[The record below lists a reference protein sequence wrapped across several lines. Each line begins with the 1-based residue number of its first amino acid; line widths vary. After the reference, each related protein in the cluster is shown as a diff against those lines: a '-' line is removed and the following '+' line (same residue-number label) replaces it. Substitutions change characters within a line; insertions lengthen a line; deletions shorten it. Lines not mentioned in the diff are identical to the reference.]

1 MSPTGSGYGTPPPT
15 PTHHGSPPAATAEI
29 QWTRPPRTPPRRG
42 ALAAP
47 PLRHKPRR
55 ARWRSV
61 PGGSSV
67 LPLALRP
74 PRSGRLRPPSCSM
87 ALRARSTAHRA
98 DDQESCRRSTVDR
111 PDRCFHLNR
120 WLLADPRRHLEADP
134 TATLQYPTLKELS
147 IIDRLKFM
155 AFVLGCHQIA
165 HPRLG
170 FLLYS
175 KQGTWHCISY
185 HAEALARGIVLV
197 GAELLMRRSSHLFCH
212 CTNEHF
218 PTYSVWLSDK
228 GIRNCTFVLTKG
240 SLMDTYGNIN
250 KLCAGSCS

>member
-1 MSPTGSGYGTPPPT
+1 M
-15 PTHHGSPPAATAEI
+15 
-29 QWTRPPRTPPRRG
+29 
-42 ALAAP
+42 
-47 PLRHKPRR
+47 
-55 ARWRSV
+55 

-74 PRSGRLRPPSCSM
+74 PRSGRLWPPPCSM

-147 IIDRLKFM
+147 IIDRL
-155 AFVLGCHQIA
+155 GIC
-165 HPRLG
+165 PRLSPDCPPALRISA
-170 FLLYS
+170 LL
-175 KQGTWHCISY
+175 Q
-185 HAEALARGIVLV
+185 
-197 GAELLMRRSSHLFCH
+197 
-212 CTNEHF
+212 
-218 PTYSVWLSDK
+218 
-228 GIRNCTFVLTKG
+228 G